1 MALPAAVLRGGIGR
15 VAAMAELDPIIATP
29 DGPMRAILAM
39 PEGTG
44 PFAAAIMY
52 PHSGGL
58 TETMRMMARRAAE
71 GGYLCVVPELYH
83 RLGTIVLDPQS
94 NEANAI
100 AIRKI
105 ATESLTSASVIADTR
120 ALLDW
125 LSAQPFVRKGR
136 KGTIGYGRG
145 GSFAMLAAGTFPG
158 EIAAAASV
166 LGFGFIGDKA
176 DSPHHA
182 FAKAK
187 AEFYCAFAEHD
198 EIVPESVPRALAV
211 CLGASPVEHRLVV
224 HPGVRHPYAFPDRA
238 VYDRAAAEADWDHIF
253 ALFAK
258 RLRRD

>member
-1 MALPAAVLRGGIGR
+1 MS
-15 VAAMAELDPIIATP
+15 EQDPTIDTP
-29 DGPMRAILAM
+29 EGPMRAIMAV
-39 PEGTG
+39 PEGQG

-94 NEANAI
+94 SEENAV
-100 AIRKI
+100 AIRRI
-105 ATESLTSASVIADTR
+105 AADSLTSESVMADTR

-125 LSAQPFVRKGR
+125 LEAQPNIRKGA

-145 GSFAMLAAGTFPG
+145 GSFALLSAGTFRD
-158 EIAAAASV
+158 EIGAAASV
-166 LGFGFIGDKA
+166 LGFGFLRDGA
-176 DSPHHA
+176 DSPHLS

-187 AEFYCAFAEHD
+187 AEFYCAFAEND
-198 EIVPESVPRALAV
+198 DIVPDSVPRELAAF
-211 CLGASPVEHRLVV
+211 LAASPIAHHLVI
-224 HPGVRHPYAFPDRA
+224 HPGARHPYAFPDRT

-253 ALFAK
+253 ALFER
-258 RLRRD
+258 RLARGNT